1 MAEKILGK
9 LVFWMI
15 PIIALIILALVYF
28 GPAGMFLRLTGIS
41 SNLTNISGLDE
52 DQLPSIQPTIPEKHR
67 IAINRMV
74 DTIRNNMLAETANN
88 CFENYLDLG
97 ESQNPISGLPLL
109 EEEGTSI
116 VIRASPMETR
126 VRVYTGPENQRQLV
140 DSYRISGMQPC
151 VIGGPSSAGDG
162 AISNYFYYQFLN
174 PNPGRSGLQ

>member
-52 DQLPSIQPTIPEKHR
+52 DQLPSIQPTIPEEHR
-67 IAINRMV
+67 IAINRMI

-88 CFENYLDLG
+88 CFENYKEPAYNDLVYGRQQLNGLPNLG
-97 ESQNPISGLPLL
+97 EDGTAVEIQYASG
-109 EEEGTSI
+109 EA
-116 VIRASPMETR
+116 RTR
-126 VRVYTGPENQRQLV
+126 IYTGPE
-140 DSYRISGMQPC
+140 
-151 VIGGPSSAGDG
+151 SS
-162 AISNYFYYQFLN
+162 
-174 PNPGRSGLQ
+174 